1 MTSASL
7 RSSAKQGSI
16 QKQNN
21 ITSERTLLL
30 ARPLVLSAAR
40 VIENW
45 FSSLLSMSRPYQMAR
60 AASTAYYS
68 MSSAAH
74 GQGPRLVFRV
84 QSPQRDKWSTGWGS
98 LAAGGAGGQMHV
110 ASQASPTAKETSGS
124 RSSTGQHVFVITG
137 RIDSVTRFV
146 GVLIPHALWR
156 LSGRRVVPGI
166 HVAENY
172 FHHPISNPQ
181 ILTAQGQDRF
191 TAKTKGGSRREL

>member
-1 MTSASL
+1 MVFELTKHVATLSNGA
-7 RSSAKQGSI
+7 RSV
-16 QKQNN
+16 N
-21 ITSERTLLL
+21 
-30 ARPLVLSAAR
+30 
-40 VIENW
+40 
-45 FSSLLSMSRPYQMAR
+45 SLLFYVFSRSWPRPPAGFSGAEPTTRQMECR
-60 AASTAYYS
+60 T
-68 MSSAAH
+68 
-74 GQGPRLVFRV
+74 GQLGCRR
-84 QSPQRDKWSTGWGS
+84 S
-98 LAAGGAGGQMHV
+98 GGQMHV
-110 ASQASPTAKETSGS
+110 ASQAPPTAKETSGS

-191 TAKTKGGSRREL
+191 TAKTKGRSRREL